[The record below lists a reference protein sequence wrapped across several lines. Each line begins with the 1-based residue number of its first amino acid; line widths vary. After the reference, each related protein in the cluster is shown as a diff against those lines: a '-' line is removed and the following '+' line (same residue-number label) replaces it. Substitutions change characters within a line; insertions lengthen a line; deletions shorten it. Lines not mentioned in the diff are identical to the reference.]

1 MKNLKSLILLVL
13 LIQFIS
19 VSCQEKKAN
28 LNTMKEEGYNPLNE
42 DEKRVIINK
51 GTERPFTGEYND
63 HSANGVYL
71 CKQCNAPLY
80 NSKDKF
86 NSHCGWPSFDDE
98 IDGAVKKIPDP
109 DGFRIEIVCNNCDGH
124 LGHVFEGEQ
133 YTEKN
138 TRHCVNSI
146 SMIFKAK

>member
-1 MKNLKSLILLVL
+1 MTI
-13 LIQFIS
+13 
-19 VSCQEKKAN
+19 SCQQNNDDLNSMKKENYNN
-28 LNTMKEEGYNPLNE
+28 LNN
-42 DEKRVIINK
+42 DEKRVIIEK

-63 HSANGVYL
+63 HYVNGVYL
-71 CKQCNAPLY
+71 CKQCNSPLY

-98 IDGAVKKIPDP
+98 IDGAVKRVLDA
-109 DGFRIEIVCNNCDGH
+109 DGFRVEIVCNTCGGH
-124 LGHVFEGEQ
+124 LGHIFEGER

-146 SMIFKAK
+146 SMIFQAKD